1 MAQNQGMA
9 SEALKY
15 TDLAL
20 ARAAKAPIP
29 SGKFIAELTGDRGFA
44 LHMAGRNGEANRYF
58 ESARDQ
64 FRKLGLEDFNPS
76 RSTMGNWGLVAYG
89 SGDYKHGFEIYDHLL
104 HIQERLAGTEPV
116 SPGALGNYAHG
127 LEALGR
133 YPEALEAYNR
143 TYDSAVQTGFVGAQG
158 YALIGKAS
166 VLVQLGDLA
175 GAQSNLDRATALIQ
189 GRMAESSP
197 IQLRRAF
204 TQSQIESA
212 QGRVH
217 EALASVTHLID
228 GLLAH
233 NQRLNP
239 AAVSAYRERA
249 ELEVQDRGHDAEV
262 DAREAVKIAEALQG
276 GNRFSGDTGGA
287 YLTLGSVLAKAGD
300 ARGAR
305 AALETAVDH
314 LSHALGP
321 EHPATK
327 RAQDLGAQLDPAVH
341 AVQTASQ

>member
-1 MAQNQGMA
+1 VACCIGA
-9 SEALKY
+9 E
-15 TDLAL
+15 
-20 ARAAKAPIP
+20 P
-29 SGKFIAELTGDRGFA
+29 SGNI
-44 LHMAGRNGEANRYF
+44 EA
-58 ESARDQ
+58 
-64 FRKLGLEDFNPS
+64 
-76 RSTMGNWGLVAYG
+76 
-89 SGDYKHGFEIYDHLL
+89 
-104 HIQERLAGTEPV
+104 
-116 SPGALGNYAHG
+116 
-127 LEALGR
+127 
-133 YPEALEAYNR
+133 
-143 TYDSAVQTGFVGAQG
+143 
-158 YALIGKAS
+158 
-166 VLVQLGDLA
+166 
-175 GAQSNLDRATALIQ
+175 
-189 GRMAESSP
+189 
-197 IQLRRAF
+197 
-204 TQSQIESA
+204 A

-287 YLTLGSVLAKAGD
+287 YLTLGSVLAKSGD